1 MIRWSNVL
9 ALVMGVVAGAVVT
22 TMIYSDRGFT
32 AVDMMEAEA
41 LGERR
46 ALDASRPSERLESVC
61 AALWLKGQ
69 VDQ

>member
-9 ALVMGVVAGAVVT
+9 ALVVGVVAGAVI
-22 TMIYSDRGFT
+22 TMIIYRDRGFT
-32 AVDMMEAEA
+32 AADMMEAEA

-46 ALDASRPSERLESVC
+46 ALDASRPSERLEAVC

>member
-1 MIRWSNVL
+1 MIQRSNVWF
-9 ALVMGVVAGAVVT
+9 LVIGGLVGAVITAMV
-22 TMIYSDRGFT
+22 YSDRGFT
-32 AVDMMEAEA
+32 AADMMEAEA

-46 ALDASRPSERLESVC
+46 ALDASRPSERLETVC

>member
-1 MIRWSNVL
+1 
-9 ALVMGVVAGAVVT
+9 
-22 TMIYSDRGFT
+22 MIYSDRGFT
-32 AVDMMEAEA
+32 AADMMEAEA

-46 ALDASRPSERLESVC
+46 ALDVSRPSERLEAVC